1 MKTKCYLLLSML
13 FISFTTFGQ
22 ASYLD
27 KNNQEHLWGKIQLS
41 DLQEAPFQD
50 WFNSTYDAFQPDL
63 GEEFPQT
70 KLQDTE
76 VTIFLGTWCGD
87 SKLWVPRFVKLWD
100 ELGLDRNQ
108 LHFVALHN
116 KSTVYKQ
123 GPEGEEKGLNIHRV
137 PTFIFEQND
146 QEIAR
151 IVESPLN
158 SLEADLAQISL
169 GFPSTP
175 RYRAATYLSALY
187 EEVPLDSLQEH
198 FRSALRKIYRE
209 VHTSS
214 ELNTFGY
221 VLKARGRDREALFSF
236 QLNTRLF
243 SHDPNVHDSLGE
255 MYFHLKDYQQAKNAY
270 EQVLKLEAN
279 NENAQAMLDKIEEAL
294 AAK

>member
-13 FISFTTFGQ
+13 FISFIAFGQ

-27 KNNQEHLWGKIQLS
+27 KNNQEHLWGKIQLD
-41 DLQEAPFQD
+41 DLQEAPYQE
-50 WFNSTYDAFQPDL
+50 WFTSNYDAFQPDL
-63 GEEFPQT
+63 GEEFPRT
-70 KLQDTE
+70 NLQDTE

-87 SKLWVPRFVKLWD
+87 SKLWVPRFIKLWD

-116 KSTVYKQ
+116 KSAVYKQ
-123 GPEGEEKGLNIHRV
+123 GLDGEEKGLNIHRV

-158 SLEADLAQISL
+158 SMEADLAQISL

-175 RYRAATYLSALY
+175 RYRGANYLSTLY
-187 EEVPLDSLQEH
+187 AEVPLDSLTQH
-198 FRSALRKIYRE
+198 FRPALRKIYRE

-221 VLKARGRDREALFSF
+221 VLKAAGREREALFAF
-236 QLNTRLF
+236 QLNAWLF
-243 SHDPNVHDSLGE
+243 KHHPNVHDSLGE
-255 MYFHLKDYQQAKNAY
+255 MYFDLKDYKQARNSY
-270 EQVLKLEAN
+270 EQVLKLEAD
-279 NENAQAMLDKIEEAL
+279 NENAREMLGKIEEAL

>member
-13 FISFTTFGQ
+13 IISFTSFSQ

-27 KNNQEHLWGKIQLS
+27 KNKEEHLWGKIKLN
-41 DLQEAPFQD
+41 DLQEAPYQE
-50 WFNSTYDAFQPDL
+50 WFTSNYESFQPNL
-63 GEEFPQT
+63 GEEFPRT
-70 KLQDTE
+70 NLQDTE

-87 SKLWVPRFVKLWD
+87 SKLWVPRFIKLWD

-116 KSTVYKQ
+116 KSNVYKQ
-123 GPEGEEKGLNIHRV
+123 GPEGEEKGMNIHRV
-137 PTFIFEQND
+137 PTIVFEQND

-158 SLEADLAQISL
+158 SMEADLAQISL

-175 RYRAATYLSALY
+175 RYRGANYLSTLY
-187 EEVPLDSLQEH
+187 AQVPLDSLTQH
-198 FRSALRKIYRE
+198 FRPALRKIYRE

-221 VLKARGRDREALFSF
+221 VLKAAGRDQEALFAF
-236 QLNTRLF
+236 QLNAWLF
-243 SHDPNVHDSLGE
+243 KHHPNVHDSLGE
-255 MYFHLKDYQQAKNAY
+255 MYFDLKNYQQARNSY
-270 EQVLKLEAN
+270 EQVLKLEAG
-279 NENAQAMLDKIEEAL
+279 NENAQEMLGKIEEAL

>member
-1 MKTKCYLLLSML
+1 MKTKYYLVICLLLTSL
-13 FISFTTFGQ
+13 SAFTQ

-27 KNNQEHLWGKIQLS
+27 KNDQEHLWGKIELS
-41 DLQEAPFQD
+41 DLQEAPFQE
-50 WFNSTYDAFQPDL
+50 WFTLNYDAFQPNL

-70 KLQDTE
+70 QLQDTE

-116 KSTVYKQ
+116 KSAVYKQ
-123 GPEGEEKGLNIHRV
+123 GPNGEEKGLNIHRV
-137 PTFIFEQND
+137 PTFIFEQKD

-158 SLEADLAQISL
+158 SLEADLAQVSL
-169 GFPSTP
+169 GFPSNP
-175 RYRAATYLSALY
+175 RYRAANYLAKLFD
-187 EEVPLDSLQEH
+187 EVPLDSLHQH
-198 FRSALRKIYRE
+198 FSTTLRKIYRE

-214 ELNTFGY
+214 ELNTYGY
-221 VLKARGRDREALFSF
+221 VLKAAGKDKEALFTF

-243 SHDPNVHDSLGE
+243 RHHPNVHDSLGE
-255 MYFHLKDYQQAKNAY
+255 MYFHLKDYTAAKNAY
-270 EQVLKLEAN
+270 EQVLHLEVE
-279 NENAQAMLDKIEEAL
+279 NENAQAMLAKIEEVL
-294 AAK
+294 GTK